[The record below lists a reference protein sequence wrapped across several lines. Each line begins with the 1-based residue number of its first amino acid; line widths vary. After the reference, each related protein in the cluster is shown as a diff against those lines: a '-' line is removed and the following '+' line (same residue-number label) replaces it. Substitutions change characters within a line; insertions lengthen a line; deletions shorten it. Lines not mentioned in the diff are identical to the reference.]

1 MKKALFTLILSI
13 SSLFSIAQDASVAAP
28 SGNGPKKGS
37 LFAFGTIGVTSEKP
51 AGVNTKSS
59 GKFTFAPGAGY
70 FITDR
75 IALGARLLITKQFGS
90 GQKGGSEF
98 GLQAFGRYYFL
109 QDMFSTKGGFFLEGN
124 LGFSS
129 AKPQYTD
136 TPGVAEP
143 GSISTFGLG
152 VGPGFALFPTKRI
165 GFEFALPNLLSFY
178 ATSSGGSGSGGS
190 GFGLGAS
197 TLSTPSVTFLY
208 FIK

>member
-1 MKKALFTLILSI
+1 MKKVLLTLILSV
-13 SSLFSIAQDASVAAP
+13 SSLFVFAQDAAVAP
-28 SGNGPKKGS
+28 SSGNGPSKGS
-37 LFAFGTIGVTSEKP
+37 LFVFGTVGVTSEKP
-51 AGVNTKSS
+51 AGVNQKS
-59 GKFTFAPGAGY
+59 GGRFTFAPGAGY
-70 FITDR
+70 FLTDR
-75 IALGARLLITKQFGS
+75 IALGARLLISQQFAS
-90 GQKGGSEF
+90 GQKGGSEM

-124 LGFSS
+124 LGFTL

-136 TPGVAEP
+136 APGLVVP
-143 GSISTFGLG
+143 GSMSTFGLG

-165 GFEFALPNLLSFY
+165 GLEFALPNLISFY
-178 ATSSGGSGSGGS
+178 ATSSGGNGSGGS